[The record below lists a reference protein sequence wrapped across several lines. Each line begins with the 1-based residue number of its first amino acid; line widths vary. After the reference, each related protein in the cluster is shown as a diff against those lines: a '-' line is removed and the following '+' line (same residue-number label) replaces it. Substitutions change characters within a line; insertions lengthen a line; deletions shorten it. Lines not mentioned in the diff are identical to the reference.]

1 MPTPDIS
8 PKDENHSDLSNG
20 EIAWLIKI
28 LWASLQAPGWT
39 NKTRKDLEK
48 LGEALYSGK
57 SLKELD
63 DSLYDRIFP
72 HLVIVAKHLGKALRD
87 SPLTSKT
94 SPTTEEKVSLDGVR
108 VLPPNS
114 LPGDE

>member
-8 PKDENHSDLSNG
+8 PKEENHSDLSNG

-48 LGEALYSGK
+48 LGEGLYSGK

-63 DSLYDRIFP
+63 DALYERIFP
-72 HLVIVAKHLGKALRD
+72 HLVTVAKHLGNAIKNG
-87 SPLTSKT
+87 P
-94 SPTTEEKVSLDGVR
+94 PTEAPKES
-108 VLPPNS
+108 VLEAVEAPAELPNQ
-114 LPGDE
+114 GEG

>member
-8 PKDENHSDLSNG
+8 PQKEENPGDLTNG

-72 HLVIVAKHLGKALRD
+72 HLVNVAKHLGNAIKNGPPTEAHKELAAEAAQE
-87 SPLTSKT
+87 SPETPKQG
-94 SPTTEEKVSLDGVR
+94 EG
-108 VLPPNS
+108 
-114 LPGDE
+114 